1 MSKIIF
7 ILFFKSN
14 KTNIIIYTDPGRSMM
29 FVKYSNIIRDLV
41 FKKQPGRLKWY
52 LITL

>member
-14 KTNIIIYTDPGRSMM
+14 KTNIIIYTDPGRSM
-29 FVKYSNIIRDLV
+29 VLIKYFNIIRDLV
-41 FKKQPGRLKWY
+41 LKNSQGGSNG
-52 LITL
+52 I